1 MPLAPW
7 RWIEP
12 IKSTVTKPANSI
24 KDNEVLRYYE
34 AEMRYLRDA
43 GKEFAE
49 AFPERA
55 RMLNIDRVRLAA
67 NFTVKSWRCCGFT
80 SGTKQMHIW
89 RCTSLQS

>member
-34 AEMRYLRDA
+34 AEMR
-43 GKEFAE
+43 
-49 AFPERA
+49 
-55 RMLNIDRVRLAA
+55 
-67 NFTVKSWRCCGFT
+67 
-80 SGTKQMHIW
+80 
-89 RCTSLQS
+89 